1 MCLFIL
7 TLTLLKLEFLAS
19 WSRTETGGECV
30 FFCCEFK
37 PLPSSKKKRTFHHNN
52 PIWKCCTRISKQI
65 RQTRR
70 PESHKSWH
78 QNVLAPTDGG
88 QRDQDRAATGHS
100 SAPGLY
106 QRLQQHCSQPVWLSS
121 RRSETEEKNCTHGE
135 EIYNRS
141 TKRRTLVWMIWFRS
155 VI

>member
-1 MCLFIL
+1 ML
-7 TLTLLKLEFLAS
+7 TLTPLKLEFLVS

-30 FFCCEFK
+30 FFCYEFTHTYT
-37 PLPSSKKKRTFHHNN
+37 PPPKKRTSHHNN
-52 PIWKCCTRISKQI
+52 PILKCCTYISKQI
-65 RQTRR
+65 RQTGR
-70 PESHKSWH
+70 PESHKSRH

-121 RRSETEEKNCTHGE
+121 CLSETEEENCTHGA

-141 TKRRTLVWMIWFRS
+141 TKRRTLVWMIWFKS
-155 VI
+155 AI

>member
-1 MCLFIL
+1 MRLSIL
-7 TLTLLKLEFLAS
+7 TLTPLKLECLVS

-30 FFCCEFK
+30 FFCCEFN
-37 PLPSSKKKRTFHHNN
+37 PPVPPKKRTFHHNN
-52 PIWKCCTRISKQI
+52 PILKCCTYISKQI

-70 PESHKSWH
+70 PESHKSRH
-78 QNVLAPTDGG
+78 QNVLTPTDGG

-106 QRLQQHCSQPVWLSS
+106 WRLQQHCSQPVWLSS
-121 RRSETEEKNCTHGE
+121 CRSETEEKNCTYGE

-141 TKRRTLVWMIWFRS
+141 TKRRTLVWMIGFRR